1 MRTGRLNEIL
11 SAFSPGQ
18 EVLLV
23 MPGGIFTIDDVV
35 VGYSTGNVYILGRAD
50 YKGE

>member
-1 MRTGRLNEIL
+1 MRIERLNKIL
-11 SAFSPGQ
+11 SGFSPGQ
-18 EVLLV
+18 EVLLA

-35 VGYSTGNVYILGRAD
+35 VGYSTGNLYILGRED